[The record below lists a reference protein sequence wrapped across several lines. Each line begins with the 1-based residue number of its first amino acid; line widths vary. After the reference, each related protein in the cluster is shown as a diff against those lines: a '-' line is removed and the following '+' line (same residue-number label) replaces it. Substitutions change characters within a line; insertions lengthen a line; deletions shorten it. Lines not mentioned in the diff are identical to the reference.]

1 MTEIDSKVIIENGIG
16 TLGKIKIIRALAE
29 ERKMVTIYVLH
40 KRTGLKRE
48 DIKRN
53 LKDLIRIDWVREKKM
68 VNSMYYV
75 NREDEFI
82 KNLFTFFLNV
92 GYIGLKID

>member
-75 NREDEFI
+75 NRDKII